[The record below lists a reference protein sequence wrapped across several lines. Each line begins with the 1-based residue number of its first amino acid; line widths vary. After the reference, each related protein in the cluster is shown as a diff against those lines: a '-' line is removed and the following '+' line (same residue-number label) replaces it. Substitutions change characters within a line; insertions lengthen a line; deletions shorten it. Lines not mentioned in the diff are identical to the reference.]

1 MDAKARIAEK
11 MAIILKQVNVS
22 EETISKVKEEILSKS
37 MDTPKP
43 EGESEEDTPM
53 DITSEDK
60 IDTEDDKPTGG
71 SGVMSKDLL
80 SNLRVVCI
88 K

>member
-11 MAIILKQVNVS
+11 MSIILKQLNVS
-22 EETISKVKEEILSKS
+22 EETISKVKDEILSKT

-43 EGESEEDTPM
+43 EWEPEDDMPM
-53 DITSEDK
+53 DISSEDK
-60 IDTEDDKPTGG
+60 IDTEDDKPTGS